1 MAYSDFTV
9 ETLQTKLGISLREV
23 SNSFESVTAISP
35 SQPLVAMLERGMPV
49 VLGANKEKARSEWLI
64 APLLLE
70 VREVRLR
77 QISVFSG
84 SDFKVDPK
92 QGLSGFCDFLISRSP
107 LQMAVESPVVAI
119 VEAKHEDLNA
129 GIPQCLAAM
138 YAARL
143 FNEKRGKSLETVYG
157 ATTSGTVWRFLR
169 LTGMQ
174 AESDLTEYHIH
185 EVGKILGILV
195 HMAA

>member
-1 MAYSDFTV
+1 MLARDRIVLLLSQEPNDDQPARFDPV
-9 ETLQTKLGISLREV
+9 EHH
-23 SNSFESVTAISP
+23 
-35 SQPLVAMLERGMPV
+35 ERGLRNWIASTPFV
-49 VLGANKEKARSEWLI
+49 VRGA
-64 APLLLE
+64 
-70 VREVRLR
+70 
-77 QISVFSG
+77 
-84 SDFKVDPK
+84 DFKVEPK
-92 QGLSGFCDFLISRSP
+92 QGLSGFCDFLISQSP

-143 FNEKRGKSLETVYG
+143 FNEKRGKSLATVYG

-185 EVGKILGILV
+185 DVDKILGILV
-195 HMAA
+195 HMVS

>member
-23 SNSFESVTAISP
+23 SDSFESIAAISP
-35 SQPLVAMLERGMPV
+35 SQPLITMLERGMPV

-143 FNEKRGKSLETVYG
+143 FNEKRGKALETVYG

-185 EVGKILGILV
+185 EVEKILGILV
-195 HMAA
+195 HMVS

>member
-143 FNEKRGKSLETVYG
+143 FNEKRGKSLVPSTARRLREPSG
-157 ATTSGTVWRFLR
+157 AFCGLQGCKPSPISLSTIFTRSGK
-169 LTGMQ
+169 
-174 AESDLTEYHIH
+174 S
-185 EVGKILGILV
+185 
-195 HMAA
+195 